1 MDDIPSNI
9 GYLANNFNIG
19 YIQNGSTNRFK
30 WIVKEKNGIK
40 YWKRYDLIKDN
51 PLNPSTPRKETFNID
66 NLNSLSRKKSPRIKN
81 EPKKEDKI
89 AENKSKPKEDKK
101 PSNLINIGE
110 IDILKDARVRKYL
123 NEMRGKERQKIDKLK
138 KKYTEENMRISRE
151 LNEEKSKREDLER
164 EKQEYVRKKELRK
177 IALMER
183 RKKMKEANRELN
195 ENNNIEVINEINNEI
210 GSNNEDKSNNLLVA
224 KGGRKV
230 LTPRRKISR
239 RGVKFTKKVQVFNY
253 IKESVPSLNSSELN
267 IYMDKL

>member
-9 GYLANNFNIG
+9 GYLADNYKIG
-19 YIQNGSTNRFK
+19 YIQNGSTNKFK

-66 NLNSLSRKKSPRIKN
+66 INNSLSRKKVTNVKKKIKID
-81 EPKKEDKI
+81 DKI
-89 AENKSKPKEDKK
+89 TEHINQPQEDIIYNKSA
-101 PSNLINIGE
+101 SVINIGE
-110 IDILKDARVRKYL
+110 TDILKDVRVRKYL

-138 KKYTEENMRISRE
+138 KKYMEENLKMSKE
-151 LNEEKSKREDLER
+151 LTEEKSRREYLER

-183 RKKMKEANRELN
+183 RKRMKEANQQLN
-195 ENNNIEVINEINNEI
+195 NVDVTVSDEINDKNME
-210 GSNNEDKSNNLLVA
+210 GNADNNVLVA
-224 KGGRKV
+224 LGGRKA
-230 LTPRRKISR
+230 LTPRSKGR
-239 RGVKFTKKVQVFNY
+239 RSVKFTKKIQVFNY
-253 IKESVPSLNSSELN
+253 VKESIPSLNSNELN

>member
-9 GYLANNFNIG
+9 GYLADNFKIG
-19 YIQNGSTNRFK
+19 YIQNGSTNKFK

-66 NLNSLSRKKSPRIKN
+66 NLNSLSRKKVPRVKKNIKN
-81 EPKKEDKI
+81 DEKI
-89 AENKSKPKEDKK
+89 NEYKNELQDEIKDNKSA
-101 PSNLINIGE
+101 SIINIGE

-123 NEMRGKERQKIDKLK
+123 NEMRGKEKQKIEKLK
-138 KKYTEENMRISRE
+138 KKYTDENLRISKE
-151 LNEEKSKREDLER
+151 LSEEKSRREDLER

-177 IALMER
+177 MALMER
-183 RKKMKEANRELN
+183 RKRMKDANEELN
-195 ENNNIEVINEINNEI
+195 KVKVTEENNDKDDITNEEKNE
-210 GSNNEDKSNNLLVA
+210 LLA
-224 KGGRKV
+224 QGDRKV
-230 LTPRRKISR
+230 LTPRSKSR
-239 RGVKFTKKVQVFNY
+239 RGVKFTKKIQVFNY